1 MSFDSDHLSQI
12 ETLWSLVRAAGDD
25 RAAQSAARE
34 ALVRRYEG
42 AVRAFLRTVARDV
55 ELAEELYQEFALRL
69 VRGDFENAAPCRGR
83 FRDYLKTSLRHMV
96 TDHRRRVGR
105 RPVSEAL
112 SDVAEPAAAGDDEE
126 FDAAWR
132 DELLARA
139 WRQLEAREKAVGE
152 PWFTTLRIRVKQ
164 PKLSSSEL
172 AEEVGRQCG
181 RARSDAAI
189 RKVLERSRKL
199 FSDLLLAEVAE
210 GLESPSRETVEQ
222 ELIDVG
228 LYDWCR
234 AALDRRYLDGHGS

>member
-1 MSFDSDHLSQI
+1 MNGEPDHLSQI

-25 RAAQSAARE
+25 RAAQSSARE
-34 ALVRRYEG
+34 ALIRRYDG
-42 AVRAFLRTVARDV
+42 AVRAFLRTITRDE
-55 ELAEELYQEFALRL
+55 ELAAELYQEFGLRL

-83 FRDYLKTSLRHMV
+83 FRDYLKTSLRHLV

-105 RPVSEAL
+105 RPASEAL
-112 SDVAEPAAAGDDEE
+112 SGVAEPAAASDDEE

-139 WRQLEAREKAVGE
+139 WRHLESHEKASGE

-164 PKLSSSEL
+164 PKLTSSEL

-181 RARSDAAI
+181 RIRSDTAI

-199 FSDLLLAEVAE
+199 FSELLLAEVAE
-210 GLESPSRETVEQ
+210 GLESPSRDAVEQ

-228 LYDWCR
+228 LHDWCR
-234 AALDRRYLDGHGS
+234 AALDRRYPD